1 MSSLTG
7 DGRYSAAYSTFEGD
21 GEEKKNL
28 TECKS
33 NVLNQRD
40 VNNDEQAVILLPSA
54 YITA

>member
-1 MSSLTG
+1 MMVDIQLQIA
-7 DGRYSAAYSTFEGD
+7 RLKEK
-21 GEEKKNL
+21 EKKKKNL

-33 NVLNQRD
+33 DVLNQRD

>member
-1 MSSLTG
+1 MMVDIQLQIARSK
-7 DGRYSAAYSTFEGD
+7 EM
-21 GEEKKNL
+21 EKKKIL

-33 NVLNQRD
+33 DVLNQRD